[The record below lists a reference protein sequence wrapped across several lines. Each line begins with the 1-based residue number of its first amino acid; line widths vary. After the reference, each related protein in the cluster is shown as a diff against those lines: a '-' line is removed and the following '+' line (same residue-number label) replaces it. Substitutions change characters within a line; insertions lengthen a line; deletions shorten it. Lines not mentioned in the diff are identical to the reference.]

1 MGTTD
6 APKICR
12 DLLGDI
18 AGAAVDASQEMDQV
32 CDNLDFITLT
42 CPETE
47 DSILQNSPMNVE
59 DDEEDDLLGPGSPAL
74 SVELK
79 EREALIL
86 LDSPTSSPLP
96 SPAPQTSHPYACSD
110 ICDRMS
116 AEELAAMKQKA
127 KDEEEARLARKRA
140 KKALKK
146 KKSKEAKKQKK
157 ALQPVNFNWMKD
169 AEVEDAAAMP
179 TPLPST
185 SGTTLAPPTPAPRT
199 LAPYTIPRRTPT
211 IPTSASSSEALTS
224 GSKKKK
230 IAGLMDVMVENPYAR
245 PALLLQSP

>member
-18 AGAAVDASQEMDQV
+18 AGAAVNASQEMDRV

-47 DSILQNSPMNVE
+47 DPILQSSPMNVE
-59 DDEEDDLLGPGSPAL
+59 DDEEDELLGPGSPAL
-74 SVELK
+74 SVELE
-79 EREALIL
+79 EREALTL

-116 AEELAAMKQKA
+116 AEELAAMKKKA
-127 KDEEEARLARKRA
+127 KEEEEARLARKSA
-140 KKALKK
+140 KKAIK

-157 ALQPVNFNWMKD
+157 ALQPVIFNWTKD
-169 AEVEDAAAMP
+169 AEAEDAAAMP

-185 SGTTLAPPTPAPRT
+185 SGTPLAPPTPAPWT
-199 LAPYTIPRRTPT
+199 LAPYTIPRRTQIIFNERQCCLPFSSF
-211 IPTSASSSEALTS
+211 TS
-224 GSKKKK
+224 
-230 IAGLMDVMVENPYAR
+230 
-245 PALLLQSP
+245 